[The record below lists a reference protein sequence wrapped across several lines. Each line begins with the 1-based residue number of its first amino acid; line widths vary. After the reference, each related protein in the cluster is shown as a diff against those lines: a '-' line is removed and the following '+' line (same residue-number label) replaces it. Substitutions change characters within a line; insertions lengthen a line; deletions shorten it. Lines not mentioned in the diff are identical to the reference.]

1 MTNLD
6 LTDDEATLVRALLEV
21 AQVKGTRQAS
31 MIVSVRDKL
40 DKAGVV
46 WPPRRDPAKPP
57 SVTLPGGP
65 A

>member
-1 MTNLD
+1 MQLELTN
-6 LTDDEATLVRALLEV
+6 DEATLMRALLEV

-46 WPPRRDPAKPP
+46 WPPVKRVEQPP
-57 SVTLPGGP
+57 SVTLPGGSP